1 MNKKQYEAMRK
12 KLMDEAEG
20 LINEGKIK
28 EADSKM
34 DEVKALDEKW
44 DAIAQAQAN
53 FKALN
58 EEPKPLNVFE
68 QNGSKA
74 DFGAKVSE
82 PENIYNSQEYRIAFM
97 NYVVNG
103 TKIPEKFK
111 NEVGPTKTGDI
122 GSVIAPVLISRI
134 IEKMESI
141 GMILPLVTKTTFAPG
156 ARIPT
161 SSVKP
166 VATWVAEG
174 GTSEKQKKTTGY
186 IDIRGFKLRCAIS
199 MTLEAV
205 TMSLA
210 VFETVFVNSIA
221 EAMVKAQE
229 EAIVNGD
236 GEGKPKGILN
246 ETAPE
251 GQSIEVGDKDSLYKK
266 LVEAEAALPLA

>member
-161 SSVKP
+161 SSV
-166 VATWVAEG
+166 
-174 GTSEKQKKTTGY
+174 
-186 IDIRGFKLRCAIS
+186 
-199 MTLEAV
+199 
-205 TMSLA
+205 
-210 VFETVFVNSIA
+210 
-221 EAMVKAQE
+221 
-229 EAIVNGD
+229 
-236 GEGKPKGILN
+236 
-246 ETAPE
+246 
-251 GQSIEVGDKDSLYKK
+251 
-266 LVEAEAALPLA
+266 

>member
-34 DEVKALDEKW
+34 DEVKDLDEKW

-111 NEVGPTKTGDI
+111 NEAGPTKTGDI

-156 ARIPT
+156 ARIPA

-205 TMSLA
+205 TMSLT

-229 EAIVNGD
+229 PHFRSRMKMVRS
-236 GEGKPKGILN
+236 GI
-246 ETAPE
+246 
-251 GQSIEVGDKDSLYKK
+251 
-266 LVEAEAALPLA
+266 